1 MEKESKKKQIW
12 LQTLKGFVSKH
23 FTYKSVKD
31 IPSEWVEKN
40 IILTPDVSRFSGRFS
55 YKLSPYAKEI
65 IDHLHPANASRN
77 IAVMKSAQS
86 GITQG
91 VIVPGMAYI
100 IEQNPSNFLF
110 TAADLETAKKTIV
123 QRFDPLM
130 RSSGLEHLIRPNVV
144 RAAGKRSGDTDSSK
158 EFAGGA
164 ATILGTDNSKKFRFF
179 SVKTAFLD
187 DFDAAKRTDK
197 VEGSTRKL
205 IEGRQ
210 TSFGSLA
217 KTFYISTPTVTQT
230 SNVYEMYLLG
240 DQRKWHWPCMGCGT
254 MVPSDWRIKKE
265 DGSYAGI
272 VWKLDNNNELIED
285 SVKFECPECGH
296 LMSNND
302 KHEIN
307 AKGEWIATCKP
318 KEKNFVSYYM
328 NSLIIP
334 PGFISWV
341 DLVNE
346 WLAACPPKQPV
357 RVDLL
362 KVFNNVRLGLPFE
375 EKGEAPKIMQL
386 MNNIREYQVGTIPD
400 VTSENDGNG
409 EIALITL
416 AADLGGVM
424 NNETEDVR
432 IDWEIVAHSATG
444 ATYSINHGSIGTF
457 KRLRTKTKQDLDNE
471 DTREKLTY
479 MHGMKNSA
487 WPELEKIIKSD
498 LIGESGEVY
507 NVKLSL
513 VDTGHFTK
521 HAYQFVTSFIGS
533 GHWVMGVK
541 GVTEVNF
548 RRNTRDVAAVKKSTN
563 ISNQYNLDVEQLK
576 DELAENIKLKVGD
589 DGSQGSG
596 FMNFPEPRGKKY
608 QLRTF
613 FKHFESEERK
623 EKVENGEVVGFKWDK
638 RNSSVENH
646 FWDVRIYNNAA
657 KYVFLDLIKRSD
669 PSKYKNINWAS
680 FVEFLLRK

>member
-1 MEKESKKKQIW
+1 MEKENKKNIW
-12 LQTLKGFVSKH
+12 LNSFKSLLEKH

-31 IPSEWVEKN
+31 VPSEWVEKN
-40 IILTPDVSRFSGRFS
+40 IILTSDVSRFSGRFS
-55 YKLSPYAKEI
+55 YNLSPYAKEI
-65 IDHLHPANASRN
+65 INHLHPANASRN

-110 TAADLETAKKTIV
+110 TAADLDTAKKTIV

-130 RSSGLEHLIRPNVV
+130 RSSGLDYLIRPNVV
-144 RAAGKRSGDTDSSK
+144 RAAGKRSGDTDMSK

-210 TSFGSLA
+210 TSFGSMA

-240 DQRKWHWPCMGCGT
+240 DQRKWHWPCLGCGSYI
-254 MVPSDWRIKKE
+254 PSDWRIKNE
-265 DGSYAGI
+265 DGTYGGI
-272 VWKLDNNNELIED
+272 VWELDNNGELIEE
-285 SVKFECPECGH
+285 SVKFKCPECGH

-307 AKGEWIATCKP
+307 IRGQWISTAKA

-334 PGFISWV
+334 PGFISWI

-375 EKGEAPKIMQL
+375 EKGEIPKVMQL
-386 MNNIREYQVGTIPD
+386 MNNIREYKCGIIPD
-400 VTSENDGNG
+400 ITSQNDGNG
-409 EIALITL
+409 DIALITL
-416 AADLGGVM
+416 AADLGGIM
-424 NNETEDVR
+424 NSEIEDVR
-432 IDWEIVAHSATG
+432 IDWEIVAHSSTG
-444 ATYSINHGSIGTF
+444 ATYSIDHGSIGTF
-457 KRLRTKTKQDLDNE
+457 KRERTRTKHDKDNDDL
-471 DTREKLTY
+471 REKLTY
-479 MHGMKNSA
+479 MHGMKNTV
-487 WPELEKIIKSD
+487 WPLLEDIITRDIHS
-498 LIGESGEVY
+498 ESGEVY

-513 VDTGHFTK
+513 IDTGHFTK
-521 HAYQFVTSFIGS
+521 DAYQFVNSFVGT
-533 GHWVMGVK
+533 GYWVMGIK
-541 GVTEVNF
+541 GVDEINF
-548 RRNTRDVAAVKKSTN
+548 RRNSRDVAAVKKSPN
-563 ISNQYNLDVEQLK
+563 IANLYTLDVEQLK
-576 DELAENIKLKVGD
+576 DELSSNMKLKVGD
-589 DGSQGSG
+589 DGTQING
-596 FMNFPEPRGKKY
+596 FMNFPMQEKGKY
-608 QLRTF
+608 QLRSY
-613 FKHFESEERK
+613 FKHFESEMRK
-623 EKVENGEVVGFKWDK
+623 EKVENGQVVGFKWEK
-638 RNSSVENH
+638 KNSSVENH
-646 FWDVRIYNNAA
+646 FWDVKIYNNAA
-657 KYVFLDLIKRSD
+657 RYVFLDLVKRQSPTQLKD
-669 PSKYKNINWAS
+669 LNWAS
-680 FVEFLLRK
+680 FVEILLNS